1 MQRHLINMFFLFVFA
16 LQLQAVEFHQK
27 SATIYLRGHL
37 SKSVLDQSYEQLE
50 QNDPTKL
57 ASVVFVVN
65 STSGDLSHSLE
76 FAKKIYALKQQKTFK
91 IVLFIDDSALG
102 PAAIFPFLA
111 DELYSSIS
119 ANWGDIALGAGEL
132 IPSNV
137 LRSRVV
143 GLMPDSHPHARLLR
157 ILASAMSFKSLLEKE
172 PIETGDSQDKL
183 REILEGTTNE
193 ALVLNQ
199 NQMKLLG
206 LLKGQMSLE
215 KFREE
220 FFLESPGNQKSP
232 SSKIL
237 ETLAVSP
244 QSFEDQLKTHI
255 RFNPDPDGENFIGH
269 ILIDDRTSGISQA
282 TWLYVKNALD
292 YYKKRKPIFILLELN
307 TPGGEV
313 FAAQRI
319 SDALKEMDTQYNV
332 PVVAYINNWAI
343 SAGAMLAYSSRFITV
358 VKDGAMGAA
367 EPVISGQTGETQEAS
382 EKVNSA
388 LRTDFANRASFFDRN
403 PLLAEA
409 MVDKD
414 IILVLRHNQIVK
426 LNQESD
432 IVRTGLNPD
441 VIITPKG
448 KLLTLS
454 ALELIDYGVADRMVL
469 PVKTELVSAEERE
482 KGEWPANKI
491 ALFSTPFFNSIPN
504 AKIDAYVMDWKTQ
517 FFVILAH
524 PVVASVLFLGL
535 MLGVY
540 IEMSSGGFGFAGT
553 VALISLFF
561 IILSSFAQEIGG
573 VLELIFLI
581 VGLSVILIEF
591 FVLPTFGLLGFIG
604 ILLFF
609 AGLVGLMIPGAS
621 SVDFEF
627 DTGTFNAAGEVF
639 FERLGWLSLTLI
651 IGVILIVLFGRFV
664 MPKFAAYN
672 RFVLKGNEQENF
684 YAVEGAGSLP
694 PLGARGNVAAT
705 LRPAGKV
712 VINNQIFD
720 AISKGQLIEKEK
732 AIVVIGYDSGN
743 LVVSENPKAER

>member
-1 MQRHLINMFFLFVFA
+1 MFAF
-16 LQLQAVEFHQK
+16 QLQAQDPESS
-27 SATIYLRGHL
+27 SATISLNGHL
-37 SKSVLDQSYEQLE
+37 SKAVLDQTYAALNQKDLSRLKSIA
-50 QNDPTKL
+50 TI
-57 ASVVFVVN
+57 VN
-65 STSGDLSHSLE
+65 STSGDLNQTLE
-76 FAKKIYALKQQKTFK
+76 FSKQLYALKQQNKLK
-91 IVLFIDDSALG
+91 IIVFIDDSALG

-111 DELYSSIS
+111 DELYCSIS
-119 ANWGDIALGAGEL
+119 ANWGDIPLGSNEL
-132 IPSNV
+132 IPSNI
-137 LRSRVV
+137 LRSRVI
-143 GLMPDSHPHARLLR
+143 GLLPDAQPHVSLLR
-157 ILASAMSFKSLLEKE
+157 TLASAMSFKSLPEKE
-172 PIETGDSQDKL
+172 LLESGDPQGKL
-183 REILEGTTNE
+183 AEILNTAKNE

-199 NQMKLLG
+199 NQMKLLD
-206 LLKGQMSLE
+206 LLQGQMSVE
-215 KFREE
+215 KFRQE
-220 FFLESPGNQKSP
+220 FFFAKQNEKQASPLNKLEP
-232 SSKIL
+232 
-237 ETLAVSP
+237 LAVSP
-244 QSFEDQLKTHI
+244 QSFEEQLKAHI
-255 RFNPDPDGENFIGH
+255 HFSPEGNNFIGH

-292 YYKKRKPIFILLELN
+292 YYKKQKPIFILLELN

-319 SDALKEMDTQYNV
+319 ADALKEMDTQHNI

-367 EPVISGQTGETQEAS
+367 EPVISGQTGETKEAS

-388 LRTDFANRASFFDRN
+388 LRADFANRASFFDRN

-426 LNQESD
+426 LDQESE

-441 VIITPKG
+441 RVITPKG
-448 KLLTLS
+448 KLLTLN
-454 ALELIDYGVADRMVL
+454 AVELIEYGVADRMIL

-482 KGEWPANKI
+482 KGKWPASKI

-504 AKIDAYVMDWKTQ
+504 AQIDAYVMDWKTQ

-524 PVVASVLFLGL
+524 PVVTSALFLGL

-540 IEMSSGGFGFAGT
+540 MEMSSGGFGFAGT
-553 VALISLFF
+553 VALTSLFL

-573 VLELIFLI
+573 VLELIFFV
-581 VGLSVILIEF
+581 VGLLIILVEL
-591 FVLPTFGLLGFIG
+591 FVLPSFGLLGFIG
-604 ILLFF
+604 VLLFL
-609 AGLVGLMIPGAS
+609 AGLVGLMVPGAS

-639 FERLGWLSLTLI
+639 FERLAWLSLTLVL
-651 IGVILIVLFGRFV
+651 GVFLIALFGRFV
-664 MPKFAAYN
+664 MPKFAAYS

-684 YAVEGAGSLP
+684 CAVDGAGSLP
-694 PLGARGNVAAT
+694 AIGSRGTVAAT

-712 VINNQIFD
+712 LIDNQIFD
-720 AISKGQLIEKEK
+720 AISTGQLLEKGTE
-732 AIVVIGYDSGN
+732 IVVNGYDSGN
-743 LVVSENPKAER
+743 LVVSENPKVKS

>member
-1 MQRHLINMFFLFVFA
+1 MYRHLIKMFFLFVFV
-16 LQLQAVEFHQK
+16 LQLQAKESDSK
-27 SATIYLRGHL
+27 SATISLEGHL
-37 SKSVLDQSYEQLE
+37 SKAILDQAHDLLKQKDL
-50 QNDPTKL
+50 NTL
-57 ASVVFVVN
+57 ASIAFIVN
-65 STSGDLSHSLE
+65 SNSGDLNQTLE
-76 FAKKIYALKQQKTFK
+76 FAKQIYALKQRNTLK
-91 IVLFIDDSALG
+91 VVVFIDDSALG

-119 ANWGDIALGAGEL
+119 ATWGDIALGSSDL
-132 IPSNV
+132 IPSNI
-137 LRSRVV
+137 LRSRVI
-143 GLMPDSHPHARLLR
+143 GLLPDSHPHVEILRL
-157 ILASAMSFKSLLEKE
+157 LASAMSLKSLSEKE
-172 PIETGDSQDKL
+172 LAETGDFQDRL
-183 REILEGTTNE
+183 TEILRGAKNE

-199 NQMKLLG
+199 NQMKFLG
-206 LLKGQMSLE
+206 LLQGQMSLE
-215 KFREE
+215 RFREE
-220 FFLESPGNQKSP
+220 FFFESQGEKNALPT
-232 SSKIL
+232 KIT
-237 ETLAVSP
+237 ETLTVSP
-244 QSFEDQLKTHI
+244 QSFEDQLKAHI
-255 RFNPDPDGENFIGH
+255 HFNQNGDNFIGH

-292 YYKKRKPIFILLELN
+292 YYKKQKPIFILLELN

-319 SDALKEMDTQYNV
+319 SDALKEMDTQYNI

-367 EPVISGQTGETQEAS
+367 EPVISGQTGETKEAS

-388 LRTDFANRASFFDRN
+388 LRADFANRASFFDRN

-426 LNQESD
+426 LDQESE

-441 VIITPKG
+441 LVITPKG
-448 KLLTLS
+448 KLLTLN
-454 ALELIDYGVADRMVL
+454 AVELIDYGVADRMIP
-469 PVKTELVSAEERE
+469 PVKTELVSEEERATG
-482 KGEWPANKI
+482 KWPANKI
-491 ALFSTPFFNSIPN
+491 ALFSTPFFNSIPH

-524 PVVASVLFLGL
+524 PVVTSALFLGL

-553 VALISLFF
+553 VALTSLFL

-573 VLELIFLI
+573 VLELIFLV
-581 VGLSVILIEF
+581 VGLIIILVEL

-604 ILLFF
+604 ILLFLG
-609 AGLVGLMIPGAS
+609 GLVGLMIPGAS

-639 FERLGWLSLTLI
+639 FERLAWLSLTLVL
-651 IGVILIVLFGRFV
+651 GVFLIALFGRFV
-664 MPKFAAYN
+664 MPKFAAYS

-694 PLGARGNVAAT
+694 PIGSKGIVSAT

-712 VINNQIFD
+712 IIENQIFD
-720 AISKGQLIEKEK
+720 AISKGQLIEKETE
-732 AIVVIGYDSGN
+732 IVVIGYDSGN
-743 LVVSENPKAER
+743 LVVSENPKAES